1 MDLICQLLRHNSSEG
16 AQRLKNKKLTI
27 RISSSTIA
35 FLILIIDRL
44 YAAVIMFDK
53 LLKYVAEKVTFR
65 HTKAAH
71 HKLQFR
77 FFLSLS
83 MQHRA

>member
-1 MDLICQLLRHNSSEG
+1 MDLICQMLRHSSSEG
-16 AQRLKNKKLTI
+16 ALRLKNKKLSN
-27 RISSSTIA
+27 RISSSTNA

-71 HKLQFR
+71 HKLQFHS
-77 FFLSLS
+77 FLSLS
-83 MQHRA
+83 